1 MSSVPE
7 KPDSKFD
14 IWWNSPPMKK
24 KIGASF
30 SIGATVVIVGAMFK
44 ILHLPGASMMLGFGM
59 TIEAILF
66 MLGVLDKP
74 HKEYHWEKVFDFDA
88 AHPMSGGMPGAAT
101 PHLPPATAGVSH
113 DTVAVTHS
121 AGIGAAGAAVAT
133 PAPPAPQAAVVAA
146 PAVEPAPQAA
156 VNHHSNSVGVNFT
169 EAISDEDVKLLSAGI
184 KNLTNTAKQISSITN
199 VAAASEKFTKEID
212 DASLATTKYSK
223 SQDALADSASK
234 LSLSYKGI
242 AGSVEVVEKNTKLY
256 ATKVEDITKDLNSI
270 TTKGIVDGMG
280 VIEKNTKQ
288 YALKIEDITKDLS
301 SITTKGIITGIE
313 SVEKSSKQYSAKFD
327 EINKNLSSINSI
339 YEIQLKSLQA
349 QSEGLVQQTA
359 QVRLLND
366 EFTNVLG
373 DVKKIKLATV
383 EVAEETDK
391 FKLNTI
397 KLSKQVADLNQVY
410 GNMLNA
416 LS

>member
-1 MSSVPE
+1 MSAVPD

-24 KIGASF
+24 KIGAFF

-88 AHPMSGGMPGAAT
+88 AHPMSGGMPGAST
-101 PHLPPATAGVSH
+101 PHLPTATSGVSH
-113 DTVAVTHS
+113 DTVPVTHS
-121 AGIGAAGAAVAT
+121 AGIGAAGTTAASAA
-133 PAPPAPQAAVVAA
+133 PAVQPAAVVA
-146 PAVEPAPQAA
+146 PPVVEPVPQAA
-156 VNHHSNSVGVNFT
+156 ANLHSSSVGVNFT

-184 KNLTNTAKQISSITN
+184 KNLTNTAKQISSISN
-199 VAAASEKFTKEID
+199 VAASSDKFVKEID
-212 DASLATTKYSK
+212 DATLATTKYSK
-223 SQDALADSASK
+223 SQDALAESASK

-242 AGSVEVVEKNTKLY
+242 SGSVEIVEKNTKLY
-256 ATKVEDITKDLNSI
+256 ATKVEDITKDLNTI
-270 TTKGIVDGMG
+270 TTKGIVEGMG

-301 SITTKGIITGIE
+301 SITTKGIISGIE

-359 QVRLLND
+359 QIRLLND
-366 EFTNVLG
+366 EFTSVLG

-383 EVAEETDK
+383 DAAEETDK
-391 FKLNTI
+391 FKLNTV
-397 KLSKQVADLNQVY
+397 KLSQQVADLNQVY

>member
-1 MSSVPE
+1 MSAAAEE
-7 KPDSKFD
+7 KPESKFD

-24 KIGASF
+24 KIGAFF

-88 AHPMSGGMPGAAT
+88 AHPMSGGMPAASGGA
-101 PHLPPATAGVSH
+101 H
-113 DTVAVTHS
+113 
-121 AGIGAAGAAVAT
+121 
-133 PAPPAPQAAVVAA
+133 AA
-146 PAVEPAPQAA
+146 PAVTVHASSHDTHAPAAHAPAVAA
-156 VNHHSNSVGVNFT
+156 APVVAASTPATLHSSSVGVNFT
-169 EAISDEDVKLLSAGI
+169 ESISDEDVKLLSTGI

-199 VAAASEKFTKEID
+199 VAAASEKFTKDME
-212 DASLATTKYSK
+212 DASLATTKYAK
-223 SQDALADSASK
+223 SQDALGEVTTK
-234 LSLSYKGI
+234 LNLSYTGI
-242 AGSVEVVEKNTKLY
+242 SGSVELVEKNTKLY
-256 ATKVEDITKDLNSI
+256 AAKVEAISKDLTSI

-280 VIEKNTKQ
+280 VIDKNTKE

-301 SITTKGIITGIE
+301 SITTKGIVAGID
-313 SVEKSSKQYSAKFD
+313 SVEKNSKLYSSKFE

-339 YEIQLKSLQA
+339 YEIQLKTLQA
-349 QSEGLVQQTA
+349 QSEGITEQGKQL
-359 QVRLLND
+359 RLMND
-366 EFTNVLG
+366 EYSIVLG
-373 DVKKIKLATV
+373 DVKKIKVAT
-383 EVAEETDK
+383 TDAVLESEK
-391 FKLNTI
+391 FKLNTAN
-397 KLSKQVADLNQVY
+397 LSKQVADLNQVY

>member
-1 MSSVPE
+1 MSAVPD
-7 KPDSKFD
+7 KPESKFD

-24 KIGASF
+24 KIGAFF

-88 AHPMSGGMPGAAT
+88 AHPMSGGMPAAAT
-101 PHLPPATAGVSH
+101 PHLPPATSGVSH
-113 DTVAVTHS
+113 DTVPVTHS
-121 AGIGAAGAAVAT
+121 AGIGAAGTAV
-133 PAPPAPQAAVVAA
+133 APPAPPAAVVAA
-146 PAVEPAPQAA
+146 PVVEPAPQAP

-184 KNLTNTAKQISSITN
+184 KNLTTTAKQISSITN
-199 VAAASEKFTKEID
+199 VAAASDKFVKEID
-212 DASLATTKYSK
+212 EAALATTKYSK
-223 SQDALADSASK
+223 GQDALADSASK
-234 LSLSYKGI
+234 LTLSYKGI
-242 AGSVEVVEKNTKLY
+242 AGSVEIVEKNTKLY

-270 TTKGIVDGMG
+270 TTKGIVEGMG

-349 QSEGLVQQTA
+349 QSDGLVQQTA

-383 EVAEETDK
+383 DAAEEADK
-391 FKLNTI
+391 FKINTI